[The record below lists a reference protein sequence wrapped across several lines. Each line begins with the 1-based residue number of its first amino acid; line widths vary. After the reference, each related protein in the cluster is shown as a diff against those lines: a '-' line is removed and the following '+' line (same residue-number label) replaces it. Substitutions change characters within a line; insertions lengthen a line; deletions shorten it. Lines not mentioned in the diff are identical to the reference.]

1 MINIPDNV
9 LNPELYRKARKEA
22 DEKFSEKTSAY
33 KSMWMVKRY
42 QELGGKYKGKKKEGE
57 GTTRWSQGEQWI
69 QVIPFVTK
77 NEIIPCGSAIR
88 ENKACRPL
96 KKASED
102 TPYTIKQI
110 VKMHG
115 KEKVLELANKKV
127 NDMKGRLDWKKGTFT
142 PSK

>member
-1 MINIPDNV
+1 MNIPDNV
-9 LNPELYRKARKEA
+9 LNKDLYEQAKKEA
-22 DEKFSEKTSAY
+22 DEKFDEKTSAY

-77 NEIIPCGSAIR
+77 NEQIPCGSPIR

-96 KKASED
+96 KKATKE
-102 TPYTIKQI
+102 TPITIKEI
-110 VKMHG
+110 IKKHG
-115 KEKVLELANKKV
+115 KEKVLELARKKNK
-127 NDMKGRLDWKKGTFT
+127 DMKGRLNWIEGTFT